1 MFHGE
6 HLTINQKM
14 SFISPTSYAYMNPC
28 DDVACCSY
36 IMMLF
41 KSGMFSCIYR
51 RFIKES
57 AITVSVHAGNK
68 KNFYGF
74 FKRRILDNRDDK
86 TS

>member
-1 MFHGE
+1 
-6 HLTINQKM
+6 
-14 SFISPTSYAYMNPC
+14 
-28 DDVACCSY
+28 
-36 IMMLF
+36 MLFLHYDAF

-57 AITVSVHAGNK
+57 AITVSVHVGNK
-68 KNFYGF
+68 KNIHLF